1 MLAHRHELLLQARRL
16 AYFTVAWNLGEGVVA
31 MVGAAT
37 AGSRALLGFGLD
49 SFVESLSAGV
59 VIWRLRVE
67 RIDPSRADHV
77 ERRALRLIG
86 LTFFALAAFVAVE
99 SLRSLTSG
107 TEPESSPIGIGI
119 TALSLIVMPILARR
133 KRQVG
138 AAMRSRA
145 VEADSMQTSAC
156 VYLSVAVLIGLLL
169 NASFGWWW
177 ADPVA
182 ALVVAGL
189 LTREGWAAL
198 RAESVDDCC

>member
-77 ERRALRLIG
+77 EQRALRLIG

-107 TEPESSPIGIGI
+107 TEPESSRIGIGI